1 MTFESQALEQAGNE
15 QLDKLAEEFGRWRLQ
30 KKSQA
35 ERIPESLIREAQKL
49 SEFID
54 ASQVRK
60 RLKLTQK
67 QMNKLHAQN
76 EPSQT
81 TRAQSDFIKLTP
93 QIVQPQELSALRI
106 DILTPQGMKISL
118 SGLAEQN
125 PVLCEFLIFLNIG
138 ILV

>member
-93 QIVQPQELSALRI
+93 QAVQPQELSALRI

-125 PVLCEFLIFLNIG
+125 PVAMIAKLIG
-138 ILV
+138 S

>member
-15 QLDKLAEEFGRWRLQ
+15 QLDKLAEEFDRWRSQ

-67 QMNKLHAQN
+67 QMSKLQSQN

-81 TRAQSDFIKLTP
+81 ARVQSDFIKLTP
-93 QIVQPQELSALRI
+93 PDISQTVQPQEPPALRI
-106 DILTPQGMKISL
+106 DIITPQGMKISL

-125 PVLCEFLIFLNIG
+125 PVAMIDKLIG
-138 ILV
+138 S

>member
-1 MTFESQALEQAGNE
+1 MTFESQTLEQAGNE
-15 QLDKLAEEFGRWRLQ
+15 HLDKLAEEFDRWRSQ

-35 ERIPESLIREAQKL
+35 ERIPESLIREARKL

-67 QMNKLHAQN
+67 QVSKLQAPN

-81 TRAQSDFIKLTP
+81 PRVQSDFIKLTP
-93 QIVQPQELSALRI
+93 PDISQTVQPQEPPALRI

-125 PVLCEFLIFLNIG
+125 PVAMIAKLIG
-138 ILV
+138 S

>member
-15 QLDKLAEEFGRWRLQ
+15 QLDKLAEEFDRWRLQ

-35 ERIPESLIREAQKL
+35 ERIPESLIREARKL
-49 SEFID
+49 SEFIG
-54 ASQVRK
+54 ASQVSK

-67 QMNKLHAQN
+67 QMSKLQAQN

-81 TRAQSDFIKLTP
+81 TRAQSDFIKRTP
-93 QIVQPQELSALRI
+93 QTVQPQEPSALRI

-118 SGLAEQN
+118 SGFAEQN
-125 PVLCEFLIFLNIG
+125 PMPSVCCRI
-138 ILV
+138 